1 MLASR
6 PVTLLVAGAVGAAF
20 VVGLLVEGVG
30 GALVLLGVTAV
41 LAGLTVAAWH
51 HVPERARPLRLAV
64 LALVAVITAVK
75 LVRALD

>member
-1 MLASR
+1 VLDSR

-30 GALVLLGVTAV
+30 GALILLGVTAV
-41 LAGLTVAAWH
+41 LAAVTAAAWH
-51 HVPERARPLRLAV
+51 HVAERRRPLRLAV

-75 LVRALD
+75 LVRALA